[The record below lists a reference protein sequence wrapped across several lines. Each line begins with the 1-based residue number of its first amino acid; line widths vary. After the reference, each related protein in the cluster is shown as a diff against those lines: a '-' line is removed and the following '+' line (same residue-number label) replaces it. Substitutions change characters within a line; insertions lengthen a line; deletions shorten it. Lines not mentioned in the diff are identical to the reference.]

1 MKNIKES
8 CRQLHV
14 IEKFNNIWYLIIF
27 LVYFAGT
34 GMYAYQTIFQ
44 TRKFCSKFEI
54 DDTGFTMVRFA
65 GAFMLGQFLMAVYI
79 LFIRRDGVVAAGS
92 FFNLVFLTN
101 LCVFLVNSY
110 SILID
115 KTGIKAPEKSR
126 EGIIAPLIFSALS
139 ASLCYGLAD
148 KIYMY

>member
-1 MKNIKES
+1 
-8 CRQLHV
+8 
-14 IEKFNNIWYLIIF
+14 
-27 LVYFAGT
+27 
-34 GMYAYQTIFQ
+34 
-44 TRKFCSKFEI
+44 
-54 DDTGFTMVRFA
+54 
-65 GAFMLGQFLMAVYI
+65 MLGQVLMSMYI
-79 LFIRRDGVVAAGS
+79 LFLRRNGVVAAGS

-115 KTGIKAPEKSR
+115 KTGVKTPEKSR

-148 KIYMY
+148 KIYLY

>member
-1 MKNIKES
+1 M
-8 CRQLHV
+8 
-14 IEKFNNIWYLIIF
+14 IEKFNNIYYLLIYIIH
-27 LVYFAGT
+27 FAGIAI
-34 GMYAYQTIFQ
+34 YAYQTVFQ

-54 DDTGFTMVRFA
+54 DDSAFPMIRFV
-65 GAFMLGQFLMAVYI
+65 GAFMIGWVLMAIYI
-79 LFIRRDGVVAAGS
+79 MLLRRNGVVAAGS

-101 LCVFLVNSY
+101 LIIFLVNSY

-115 KTGIKAPEKSR
+115 KTGVKTPEKSR

-148 KIYMY
+148 KIYSY

>member
-1 MKNIKES
+1 
-8 CRQLHV
+8 
-14 IEKFNNIWYLIIF
+14 
-27 LVYFAGT
+27 
-34 GMYAYQTIFQ
+34 MYAYQTIFQ

-65 GAFMLGQFLMAVYI
+65 GAFMLGQFLMAIYI
-79 LFIRRDGVVAAGS
+79 LLLRRDGVVAAGS

>member
-1 MKNIKES
+1 MID
-8 CRQLHV
+8 
-14 IEKFNNIWYLIIF
+14 KFNNVWYLLIF
-27 LVYFAGT
+27 LIYFAGT

-44 TRKFCSKFEI
+44 TRKFCTKFEI

-65 GAFMLGQFLMAVYI
+65 GAFMLGQFFMALYI
-79 LFIRRDGVVAAGS
+79 LFLRRDGVVAAGS

-115 KTGIKAPEKSR
+115 KTGVKTPEKSR

>member
-1 MKNIKES
+1 M
-8 CRQLHV
+8 

-27 LVYFAGT
+27 LIHFVGT
-34 GMYAYQTIFQ
+34 GAYAYQTIFQ
-44 TRKFCSKFEI
+44 TRIFCTKFEI

-65 GAFMLGQFLMAVYI
+65 GAFMLGQVLMAIYI
-79 LFIRRDGVVAAGS
+79 LFIRRNGVVAAGS

-101 LCVFLVNSY
+101 LCIFLVNSY
-110 SILID
+110 SILVD
-115 KTGIKAPEKSR
+115 KTGIKTPEKSR

>member
-1 MKNIKES
+1 M
-8 CRQLHV
+8 

-92 FFNLVFLTN
+92 IFNLVFLTN

-110 SILID
+110 
-115 KTGIKAPEKSR
+115 
-126 EGIIAPLIFSALS
+126 
-139 ASLCYGLAD
+139 
-148 KIYMY
+148 